1 MIDILDAHFVHPDGV
16 ATALAAMV
24 LRKPFVV
31 TARGCELSHCQY
43 RLRRFWMG
51 WAIRRAARVITV
63 SDNLAQFAVAAGA
76 DPMRVKVFRTE
87 SILTCSFRGI
97 ESSAERGTRSLRGR
111 W

>member
-43 RLRRFWMG
+43 RL
-51 WAIRRAARVITV
+51 T
-63 SDNLAQFAVAAGA
+63 SDFGCAG
-76 DPMRVKVFRTE
+76 
-87 SILTCSFRGI
+87 
-97 ESSAERGTRSLRGR
+97 RSGVRPE
-111 W
+111 